1 MVEGVSPHIAARAA
15 RVAPRESRFDTV
27 PMTGFYPLYDGDE
40 DQVDR
45 IARISSV
52 AFQRV
57 IPRYRLSSS
66 ATRDS
71 GLGPAFYDVPVY
83 RSGGR
88 PLPSVDRPPPQ
99 ETHPGHE
106 AQEAQTSGGLSA
118 SIGTMDRGRIAPL
131 YPWQGHYVDLIV

>member
-1 MVEGVSPHIAARAA
+1 MEATPYIAARAA
-15 RVAPRESRFDTV
+15 RGTSRFDTV

-45 IARISSV
+45 IAPISRI

-66 ATRDS
+66 ATRDT

-83 RSGGR
+83 RGGPAATSPSPHGVGRTGDPDRSGPVR
-88 PLPSVDRPPPQ
+88 
-99 ETHPGHE
+99 
-106 AQEAQTSGGLSA
+106 
-118 SIGTMDRGRIAPL
+118 
-131 YPWQGHYVDLIV
+131 

>member
-1 MVEGVSPHIAARAA
+1 
-15 RVAPRESRFDTV
+15 
-27 PMTGFYPLYDGDE
+27 MTGFYPLYDGDE

-66 ATRDS
+66 ATRDT

-88 PLPSVDRPPPQ
+88 PSPSVNRPPAQ
-99 ETHPGHE
+99 EAHQVHE
-106 AQEAQTSGGLSA
+106 AQEARA
-118 SIGTMDRGRIAPL
+118 SRGVPSNIGTVDRGRIAPL
-131 YPWQGHYVDLIV
+131 HPWQGQHVDLIV